1 MVNKVTSFGA
11 FVERNC
17 SAAIVLDK
25 RSNRKAMVEYPL
37 SIRFTIDRKSYYY
50 HVGGSYNEKDF
61 TLICT
66 IQKSKSPKYE
76 EKVLWY
82 SYVKKYKELLKNID
96 RGHSLS
102 IDSIKAVVE
111 GRTTTNEQSFMGVWN
126 GIIHK
131 LRTENNGARV
141 TTAEF
146 YENALKSFNK
156 IMWKHKIEGFDIA
169 LSDLNEWNEGMKNGV
184 KSADGKLVG
193 KIRDTTRGIY
203 LRTMRDV
210 WNECRRLGYLLNVE
224 YPFSNVAQKGLISI
238 PSGASRKDE
247 YLNVEKMTRLYNV
260 FVNKEYPDTWSPAYT
275 KRANYSLGLFLVQ
288 YLCNGFN
295 LMDAGRLKYSQYY
308 FDTEGKAFKFNR
320 KKTRA
325 RSEKGS
331 EVIVSI
337 IEPLQKILNEIA
349 AKPEFDAYVF
359 PHILEGA
366 IDELS
371 IRKRVAQENSNIKD
385 RLAVICKDVMH
396 WSVRPSGTWC
406 RHSFATNLTM
416 AGVEK
421 GYITESMGHAQNQSI
436 TDRYIANYPL
446 EKQFEYNNRLLQKKE
461 SGLPNNLKDMSK
473 EELQN
478 LVVKLL
484 KKEVQ

>member
-193 KIRDTTRGIY
+193 KISDTTRGIY
-203 LRTMRDV
+203 LRTM
-210 WNECRRLGYLLNVE
+210 
-224 YPFSNVAQKGLISI
+224 
-238 PSGASRKDE
+238 
-247 YLNVEKMTRLYNV
+247 
-260 FVNKEYPDTWSPAYT
+260 
-275 KRANYSLGLFLVQ
+275 
-288 YLCNGFN
+288 
-295 LMDAGRLKYSQYY
+295 
-308 FDTEGKAFKFNR
+308 
-320 KKTRA
+320 
-325 RSEKGS
+325 
-331 EVIVSI
+331 
-337 IEPLQKILNEIA
+337 
-349 AKPEFDAYVF
+349 
-359 PHILEGA
+359 
-366 IDELS
+366 
-371 IRKRVAQENSNIKD
+371 
-385 RLAVICKDVMH
+385 
-396 WSVRPSGTWC
+396 
-406 RHSFATNLTM
+406 
-416 AGVEK
+416 
-421 GYITESMGHAQNQSI
+421 
-436 TDRYIANYPL
+436 
-446 EKQFEYNNRLLQKKE
+446 
-461 SGLPNNLKDMSK
+461 
-473 EELQN
+473 
-478 LVVKLL
+478 
-484 KKEVQ
+484 